1 MARGVLNSN
10 AGTILRKKILLYT
23 LITPIIILMA
33 LDAMTIVVAAIATLK
48 ILDC

>member
-10 AGTILRKKILLYT
+10 AGTILRKKILPYT
-23 LITPIIILMA
+23 LTTPIIILMA
-33 LDAMTIVVAAIATLK
+33 LDAMTIVAAADVILK